1 MTLSKTQIPLPVDSK
16 KGGFF
21 ERLLP
26 CLGYT
31 SKSSVHA
38 DVMIFCKQN
47 LVRTVEECTSKKL
60 TLCDAAEKYGI
71 PKSTISRHTK
81 SLQQRKP
88 GGCSVIVDY
97 LN

>member
-1 MTLSKTQIPLPVDSK
+1 MPRVHKQK
-16 KGGFF
+16 
-21 ERLLP
+21 
-26 CLGYT
+26 LG
-31 SKSSVHA
+31 A
-38 DVMIFCKQN
+38 RRCNDFCKQN